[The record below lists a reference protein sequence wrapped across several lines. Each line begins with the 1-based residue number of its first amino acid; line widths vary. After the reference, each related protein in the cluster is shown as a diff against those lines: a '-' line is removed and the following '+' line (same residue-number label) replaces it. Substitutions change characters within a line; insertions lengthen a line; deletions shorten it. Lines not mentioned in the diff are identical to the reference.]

1 MKLFLI
7 PNKVYFEVAFKFDK
21 NIVDIIKH
29 VKQCQFNPLLKK
41 WFCHKDSIQALI
53 DAARSSNFEV
63 IHAVDDWQDTI
74 EQKEAYEVNKSI
86 SVQTDYQLQAK
97 KMQDGSLLVPL
108 PIKMELYFKLKS
120 FENKIIHKDCWIIHD
135 IRQFNKFCFDKN
147 IIIVT
152 D

>member
-7 PNKVYFEVAFKFDK
+7 PNKVFFEVAFKFDK
-21 NIVDIIKH
+21 NIVDLIKQ

-53 DAARSSNFEV
+53 DAAKSSNVEV
-63 IHAVDDWQDTI
+63 IHAVDDWETTTG
-74 EQKEAYEVNKSI
+74 QKEAYAVNKSI
-86 SVQTDYQLQAK
+86 QTDYQLQAR
-97 KMQDGSLLVPL
+97 KMPDGSLLVPL
-108 PIKMELYFKLKS
+108 PITMELYFKLKS

-135 IRQFNKFCFDKN
+135 ISRFNKFCYDKN